1 MFAVAAA
8 MFAACSSDDSL
19 AVDQAKTQ
27 QLEQGAVGF
36 DAYVGRG
43 VTRAGAAGDLDNVA
57 IQEAWAPEADPP
69 TYGGFGVFAY
79 YTDNRDYD
87 QLSIPNFMYN
97 QKVVYESSA
106 WKYEPL
112 MYWPNEYGNNAISDD
127 NDKVTFFAYAP
138 YTQVEVASGKLPAA
152 QITAGADKW
161 GITSMTRNTASGDPI
176 IKYIASF
183 DNKKAV
189 DLCWG
194 VCDQTDWAKV
204 ADGQVQTSLKTG
216 LPWLNVERPA
226 GVDQKLKFNFKHAT
240 AKLQISVDEYNDATK
255 LNGDVNGK
263 TRIWI
268 RSVRF
273 TGFTMQGALNLNND
287 AANKPYWMNYNGIG
301 DLVADGD
308 VIVYDG
314 RKDGKEAV
322 PGAVATNEKVT
333 GLNSQFIETESSFK
347 YVDNT
352 PTDWGSQKGVDA
364 TATNL
369 FANTGS
375 NPWFY
380 VIPTGDEM
388 SIEIVYDVETID
400 PNLGTTLADNK
411 TAGNN
416 IENRISKTIEFGNG
430 ITKLEPGKAYDVKL
444 HLGMNSVKFDA
455 DVTAWEDMAD
465 PDIDLPANMPA
476 YAAGTTL
483 GTIDIPGDATEF
495 VFAVTGLQGGEAVS
509 AAATSLTG
517 AAVSVNANSDFAAA
531 TAGRANA
538 SGVAY
543 VKVTGITGINNLITD
558 VATASITVTPTIT
571 TGTGTLTVRQKAQPL
586 VFAAADVADKTYTLK
601 VKRATD
607 VDLNTVTTGI
617 TSAPTY
623 TSPAAATDKIKVWRN
638 GALLNITTA
647 DPSSE
652 AQVKLDWENG
662 TLTFNSAIAAGETVK
677 VYLEAGDVPAA
688 TAVFSSAGAL
698 IPTVTP

>member
-57 IQEAWAPEADPP
+57 IQKAWNPGGDPP

-97 QKVVYESSA
+97 QKVVWNSSA
-106 WKYEPL
+106 SPAAWEYSPL
-112 MYWPNEYGNNAISDD
+112 AYWPNEYGNNAVSDD

-183 DNKKAV
+183 DNKYAV

-204 ADGQVQTSLKTG
+204 ADGQVQTTLKTG

-240 AKLQISVDEYNDATK
+240 AKLQISVDEFNDDTK
-255 LNGDVNGK
+255 LNGDVNGN

-333 GLNSQFIETESSFK
+333 GLNSQFIETESSFM

-430 ITKLEPGKAYDVKL
+430 INKLEPGKAYDVKL

-455 DVTAWEDMAD
+455 DVTAWEDMAA

-476 YAAGTTL
+476 YAAKTSTGVL
-483 GTIDIPGDATEF
+483 HIPGNAATT
-495 VFAVTGLQGGEAVS
+495 VFAITGMKGGEAITS
-509 AAATSLTG
+509 ATSALT
-517 AAVSVNANSDFAAA
+517 SSTISTNANSSFAAA

-538 SGVAY
+538 SGVVY
-543 VKVTGITGINNLITD
+543 VKV
-558 VATASITVTPTIT
+558 ASITANNTIKDLAAQNVVVTGAQTAAT
-571 TGTGTLTVRQKAQPL
+571 TVGVVQKAQPMKL
-586 VFAAADVADKTYTLK
+586 MGKAGVSSATFTLK
-601 VKRATD
+601 SMLTGSEANLSTVIGTAGQPT
-607 VDLNTVTTGI
+607 LNT
-617 TSAPTY
+617 
-623 TSPAAATDKIKVWRN
+623 DIKVWCD
-638 GALLNITTA
+638 GALLTVVT
-647 DPSSE
+647 SE
-652 AQVKLDWENG
+652 PANESEVKLDWANG
-662 TLTFNSAIAAGETVK
+662 TLTFKTTRTASQIIK
-677 VYLEAGDVPAA
+677 VYLKAGDVPAE
-688 TAVFSSAGAL
+688 TVSFKGDGSAL
-698 IPTVTP
+698 P